1 MPVPQYV
8 AQLKAML
15 QSPSAANSAALVNM
29 LRAEPDLGRQARPQ
43 LVVDPVFANAFR
55 VAQPGL
61 DYEYHNVSMP
71 MPRAIKSP
79 TNLDTLLRTVQDGA
93 NQYRSLKAMGD
104 GWGFANAV
112 FTPDWLVHCLGL
124 DDVLPLEDDTFLP
137 TAPAANTLVRFQA
150 GITFA
155 KLSAALATTGRAVLQ
170 QPGFQDLTYLGCAS
184 VGGHGSG
191 LSIQGIS
198 SQIEAVELVT
208 LNDSNQV
215 RLVRIARSPA
225 SGALSDPTKW
235 RARYPA
241 PTFDIV
247 QDDGLFHAV
256 RCGQGNLGIVYAVT
270 SRTQPAFF
278 LEETRTMSSWAAAWP
293 NIQQLLVD
301 PAIHSVHVWINPYL
315 NAGKTDPTVLITKL
329 AKTTATQRSG
339 LRGIGI
345 LLGGMNPITE
355 LIRLYISLNPSA
367 VPFLMDEAL
376 KSCVAANVVM
386 PSTEALDF
394 GAPNT
399 VPVHASSLGF
409 DASTADTTFKALVT
423 QLNAWTQQNQWI
435 SSPIGMRWVKGSQDY
450 LSPQYGRDTI
460 MLEVPIMKGT
470 PNAVQTLDRY
480 ATYMMDTWG
489 GRPHW
494 GQQNPISRQRFEAV
508 YGAAVPKFVSA
519 YRALNPNGFFDGPL
533 VRQLGLRDIANGN

>member
-104 GWGFANAV
+104 GWGFVNAV

-215 RLVRIARSPA
+215 RLVRIERSPA
-225 SGALSDPTKW
+225 SGALSDPTK
-235 RARYPA
+235 
-241 PTFDIV
+241 
-247 QDDGLFHAV
+247 
-256 RCGQGNLGIVYAVT
+256 
-270 SRTQPAFF
+270 
-278 LEETRTMSSWAAAWP
+278 
-293 NIQQLLVD
+293 
-301 PAIHSVHVWINPYL
+301 
-315 NAGKTDPTVLITKL
+315 
-329 AKTTATQRSG
+329 
-339 LRGIGI
+339 
-345 LLGGMNPITE
+345 
-355 LIRLYISLNPSA
+355 
-367 VPFLMDEAL
+367 
-376 KSCVAANVVM
+376 
-386 PSTEALDF
+386 
-394 GAPNT
+394 
-399 VPVHASSLGF
+399 
-409 DASTADTTFKALVT
+409 
-423 QLNAWTQQNQWI
+423 
-435 SSPIGMRWVKGSQDY
+435 
-450 LSPQYGRDTI
+450 
-460 MLEVPIMKGT
+460 
-470 PNAVQTLDRY
+470 
-480 ATYMMDTWG
+480 
-489 GRPHW
+489 
-494 GQQNPISRQRFEAV
+494 
-508 YGAAVPKFVSA
+508 
-519 YRALNPNGFFDGPL
+519 
-533 VRQLGLRDIANGN
+533 

>member
-8 AQLKAML
+8 AELNVML
-15 QSPSAANSAALVNM
+15 QAPNAASSASLVKM
-29 LRAEPDLGRQARPQ
+29 LRDEPDLGRQTRPL
-43 LVVDPVFANAFR
+43 LVRDPTFAPAYR
-55 VAQPGL
+55 VLQPAA
-61 DYEYHNVSMP
+61 DYEYHNVNMP

-79 TNLDTLLRTVQDGA
+79 NNLDTLMRAVQDGA
-93 NQYRSLKAMGD
+93 TQYRTLKAMGD

-112 FTPDWLVHCLGL
+112 FTPDWLVHCIGL
-124 DDVLPLEDDTFLP
+124 DDVLPLEEDTFLP
-137 TAPAANTLVRFQA
+137 TAPAPEALVRFQA

-155 KLSAALATTGRAVLQ
+155 KLNASLAQNHRALLQ
-170 QPGFQDLTYLGCAS
+170 QPGFQDLTYMGCAS
-184 VGGHGSG
+184 AGGHGSG

-198 SQIEAVELVT
+198 SQMEAVELVT
-208 LNDSNQV
+208 LNDANQV
-215 RLVRIARSPA
+215 RLVRIERTK
-225 SGALSDPTKW
+225 GITDQTKW
-235 RARYPA
+235 RLKYPA

-247 QDDGLFHAV
+247 QDDGLFHAA

-278 LEETRTMSSWAAAWP
+278 LSETRTLSTWSAAWP
-293 NIQQLLVD
+293 DVQQSLVD
-301 PAIHSVHVWINPYL
+301 PKIHSVHVWINPYL
-315 NAGKTDPTVLITKL
+315 NGGKTDPTVLVTKL
-329 AKTTATQRSG
+329 TKTDATQRSG
-339 LRGIGI
+339 TRGIGI

-355 LIRLYISLNPSA
+355 LIRLYISLNPKA

-386 PSTEALDF
+386 PSVEALDF
-394 GAPNT
+394 GAPNS

-409 DASTADTTFKALVT
+409 DAANADTALKALVT
-423 QLNAWTQQNQWI
+423 QLNGWTTQNQWI
-435 SSPIGMRWVKGSQDY
+435 SSPIGMRWVKASQDF

-470 PNAVQTLDRY
+470 PNATETLDRY
-480 ATYMMDTWG
+480 ATYMMDVWS

-494 GQQNPISRQRFEAV
+494 GQQNPMGKQRFQKV
-508 YGAAVPKFVSA
+508 YGDAVPQFLSA

-533 VRQLGLRDIANGN
+533 ARQLGLRDLANGL